1 MGIISASNT
10 SDWFQA
16 AEDREDYIR
25 ERYPELKSYVA
36 LQTLNVLGNTDFETI
51 RQNIVYGLNIDP
63 ESRKKFK
70 NRVQAF
76 LDDLEGADLSEKVKA
91 FVDIFRSDKEDAPDS
106 GLATDQAAS
115 R

>member
-63 ESRKKFK
+63 ESRMKFK

-91 FVDIFRSDKEDAPDS
+91 FVDIFKSDKEDASDP
-106 GLATDQAAS
+106 GLATSQAAS